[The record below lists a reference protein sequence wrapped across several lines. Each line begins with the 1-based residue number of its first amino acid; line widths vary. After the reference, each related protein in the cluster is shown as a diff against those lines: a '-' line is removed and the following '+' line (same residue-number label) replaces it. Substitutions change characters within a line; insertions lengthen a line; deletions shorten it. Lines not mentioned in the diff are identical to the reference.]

1 MTLVTLLGAYLFTS
15 MALILLRPLATL
27 TGLMDYPGGR
37 KNHSDPT
44 PLVGGLGIYLG
55 LLAVTILSP
64 VLMADYQNLLVLSG
78 LVLFIGV
85 IDDLYQIRASLRLL
99 LHGSVALAMTWLA
112 EIQLDSL
119 GDILFIG
126 PVQLGILA
134 VPVTIFATVG
144 VINAVNMSDGLDG
157 LSGGLVTISLVFL
170 SIAALIAGESAVLSF
185 SQLLSVALL
194 AFLTFNFRVLWKQSA
209 LLYLGDAGST
219 LLGFILAW
227 LIIAATQGSNAFIA
241 PVTALW
247 FLAVPLM
254 DTVSLMIRRP
264 LRGSSPFTPGR
275 DHLHHRLLRAGF
287 TTQQTVLIMYGAATV
302 FASVG
307 LGAHLVGAPDGIM
320 FTAFMSVFALYFVSV
335 QSPIQDVKAKATG
348 KKIYKTSD
356 VSHENFGD
364 HIGTTPRH
372 IAVIMDGNNRWARR
386 HGLRQ
391 KDGHRHGAEVSRNLI
406 MDCIRLKI
414 PYLTLFA
421 FSNENWLRSKDEV
434 RSLMALFRTIIAR
447 DEIAALHEAGAR
459 IQFIGNRSN
468 FSFLL
473 QTGMREIEKR
483 TAKNTTIT
491 VTVALDYG
499 GKWDIAQAVTHY
511 LQQRSADA
519 DISIEQMS
527 QVLGSYLSTS
537 DLPDPDLCIRTAGE
551 RRLSNFL
558 LWQMAYTELYFSD
571 AYWPD
576 FSTKDLEL
584 ALESYAKRERKFGK
598 TAVKAA

>member
-1 MTLVTLLGAYLFTS
+1 MTLVTLFGAYLITS
-15 MALILLRPLATL
+15 MALVLLRPFATV

-37 KNHSDPT
+37 KTHSNPT
-44 PLVGGLGIYLG
+44 PLIGGLGIYLG
-55 LLAVTILSP
+55 LLSVSILSP
-64 VLMADYQNLLVLSG
+64 VLMADYKNLLILSG
-78 LVLFIGV
+78 FVLLIGV
-85 IDDLYQIRASLRLL
+85 LDDLYEIRASMRLL
-99 LHGSVALAMTWLA
+99 CHGSAAWAMAWLA
-112 EIQLDSL
+112 NIKLESL
-119 GDILFIG
+119 GDIVFLG
-126 PVQLGILA
+126 PVELGILA

-170 SIAALIAGESAVLSF
+170 SITALIAGESAVLSF

-194 AFLTFNFRVLWKQSA
+194 AFLTFNFRMLWKQSA

-254 DTVSLMIRRP
+254 DTVSLMIKRP

-275 DHLHHRLLRAGF
+275 DHLHHRLLGAGY
-287 TTQQTVLIMYGAATV
+287 TSQQTVLVMYGAATV
-302 FASVG
+302 FAAIG
-307 LGAHLVGAPDGIM
+307 LGAHLVGAPDGVM
-320 FTAFMSVFALYFVSV
+320 FTAFMSIFAVYFVST
-335 QSPIQDVKAKATG
+335 QQPIQDINATETRHKTAKTTG
-348 KKIYKTSD
+348 
-356 VSHENFGD
+356 VVHENFGD
-364 HIGTTPRH
+364 HTGTTPRH

-386 HGLRQ
+386 HGLRP
-391 KDGHRHGAEVSRNLI
+391 KDGHRRGAEVSRSLI

-421 FSNENWLRSKDEV
+421 FSSENWLRSKDEV
-434 RSLMALFRTIIAR
+434 RSLMALFRSIIAR
-447 DEIAALHEAGAR
+447 DEIADLHEAGAR

-468 FSFLL
+468 FSRLL
-473 QTGMREIEKR
+473 QTGMREIERR

-499 GKWDIAQAVTHY
+499 GQWDIAQAVTQY
-511 LQQRSADA
+511 LNQHSADA
-519 DISIEQMS
+519 DLSIEQVS
-527 QVLGSYLSTS
+527 QELRSYLSTS

-576 FSTKDLEL
+576 FATQDLEL
-584 ALESYAKRERKFGK
+584 ALESYANRERKFGK
-598 TAVKAA
+598 TAAEAA

>member
-1 MTLVTLLGAYLFTS
+1 MTLLTLLGAYLFTS

-55 LLAVTILSP
+55 LLAVSILSP

-78 LVLFIGV
+78 LVLLIGV
-85 IDDLYQIRASLRLL
+85 IDDLYQVRASLRLL
-99 LHGSVALAMTWLA
+99 LHGSIALAMTWLA

-170 SIAALIAGESAVLSF
+170 SIAALVAGESAVLSF

-275 DHLHHRLLRAGF
+275 DHLHHRLLSTGY
-287 TTQQTVLIMYGAATV
+287 TSQQTVLIMYGAATV
-302 FASVG
+302 FAAFG
-307 LGAHLVGAPDGIM
+307 LGAHLVGTPDGIM
-320 FTAFMSVFALYFVSV
+320 FTAFMSVFAIYFVST
-335 QSPIQDVKAKATG
+335 QQPIQDINAPATRQKAAKTTG
-348 KKIYKTSD
+348 
-356 VSHENFGD
+356 VVHENFGD
-364 HIGTTPRH
+364 HTGTIPRH

-386 HGLRQ
+386 QGLRP
-391 KDGHRHGAEVSRNLI
+391 KDGHRRGAEVSRSLI
-406 MDCIRLKI
+406 MDCIRHKI

-421 FSNENWLRSKDEV
+421 FSSENWLRSKDEV
-434 RSLMALFRTIIAR
+434 RSLMALFRSIIAR
-447 DEIAALHEAGAR
+447 DEIADLHEAGAR

-468 FSFLL
+468 FSRLL
-473 QTGMREIEKR
+473 QTGMREIERR

-499 GKWDIAQAVTHY
+499 GQWDIAQAVTQY
-511 LQQRSADA
+511 LNQHSADA
-519 DISIEQMS
+519 NLSIEQ
-527 QVLGSYLSTS
+527 VNKELRSYLSTS

-551 RRLSNFL
+551 HRLSNFL

-571 AYWPD
+571 TYWPD
-576 FSTKDLEL
+576 FAAQDLEL
-584 ALESYAKRERKFGK
+584 ALESYANRERKFGK
-598 TAVKAA
+598 TATEAA

>member
-1 MTLVTLLGAYLFTS
+1 MTLVTLVGAYLITS
-15 MALILLRPLATL
+15 MALVLLRPFATV

-37 KNHSDPT
+37 KTHSNPT
-44 PLVGGLGIYLG
+44 PLIGGLGIYLG
-55 LLAVTILSP
+55 LLSASILSP
-64 VLMADYQNLLVLSG
+64 VLMADYKNLLLLSG
-78 LVLFIGV
+78 FVLLIGV
-85 IDDLYQIRASLRLL
+85 LDDLYEIRASLRLL
-99 LHGSVALAMTWLA
+99 CQGSAAWAMAWLA
-112 EIQLDSL
+112 NIKLESL
-119 GDILFIG
+119 GDIVFMG

-157 LSGGLVTISLVFL
+157 LSGGLVTIALVFL

-194 AFLTFNFRVLWKQSA
+194 AFLTFNFRMLWKQSA

-254 DTVSLMIRRP
+254 DTVSLMIKRP

-275 DHLHHRLLRAGF
+275 DHLHHRLLGAGF
-287 TTQQTVLIMYGAATV
+287 TSQQTVLLMYGAATV
-302 FASVG
+302 FAAFG
-307 LGAHLVGAPDGIM
+307 LGAHLVGTPDGVM
-320 FTAFMSVFALYFVSV
+320 FTAFMSVFAIYFVSTK
-335 QSPIQDVKAKATG
+335 QPIQDINATATRHKTAKT
-348 KKIYKTSD
+348 TD
-356 VSHENFGD
+356 VVHENFGD
-364 HIGTTPRH
+364 HTGTTPRH

-386 HGLRQ
+386 QGLRP
-391 KDGHRHGAEVSRNLI
+391 KDGHRRGAEVSRSLI

-421 FSNENWLRSKDEV
+421 FSSENWLRSKDEV
-434 RSLMALFRTIIAR
+434 RSLMALFRSIIAR
-447 DEIAALHEAGAR
+447 DEIADLHEAGAR

-468 FSFLL
+468 FSRLL
-473 QTGMREIEKR
+473 QTGMREIERR

-499 GKWDIAQAVTHY
+499 GQWDIAQAVTQY
-511 LQQRSADA
+511 LNQHSADA
-519 DISIEQMS
+519 DLSIEQVS
-527 QVLGSYLSTS
+527 QELRSYLSTS

-576 FSTKDLEL
+576 FSTNDLEL
-584 ALESYAKRERKFGK
+584 ALESYANRERKYGK
-598 TAVKAA
+598 TAAEAA

>member
-1 MTLVTLLGAYLFTS
+1 
-15 MALILLRPLATL
+15 
-27 TGLMDYPGGR
+27 
-37 KNHSDPT
+37 
-44 PLVGGLGIYLG
+44 
-55 LLAVTILSP
+55 
-64 VLMADYQNLLVLSG
+64 
-78 LVLFIGV
+78 
-85 IDDLYQIRASLRLL
+85 
-99 LHGSVALAMTWLA
+99 
-112 EIQLDSL
+112 
-119 GDILFIG
+119 
-126 PVQLGILA
+126 
-134 VPVTIFATVG
+134 
-144 VINAVNMSDGLDG
+144 
-157 LSGGLVTISLVFL
+157 
-170 SIAALIAGESAVLSF
+170 
-185 SQLLSVALL
+185 
-194 AFLTFNFRVLWKQSA
+194 
-209 LLYLGDAGST
+209 
-219 LLGFILAW
+219 
-227 LIIAATQGSNAFIA
+227 
-241 PVTALW
+241 
-247 FLAVPLM
+247 M
-254 DTVSLMIRRP
+254 DTVSLMIKRP

-275 DHLHHRLLRAGF
+275 DHLHHRLLGAGY
-287 TTQQTVLIMYGAATV
+287 TSQQTVLIMYGAATV
-302 FASVG
+302 FAAIG
-307 LGAHLVGAPDGIM
+307 LGAHLAGAPDGVM
-320 FTAFMSVFALYFVSV
+320 FTAFMSIFAVYLVSA
-335 QSPIQDVKAKATG
+335 QQPIQDFNAPATRQKAAITTG
-348 KKIYKTSD
+348 AD
-356 VSHENFGD
+356 HENFGV
-364 HIGTTPRH
+364 HTGTTPRH

-391 KDGHRHGAEVSRNLI
+391 KDGHRHGAEVSRSLI

-421 FSNENWLRSKDEV
+421 FSSENWLRSKDEV
-434 RSLMALFRTIIAR
+434 RSLMALFRSIIAR
-447 DEIAALHEAGAR
+447 DEIADLHEAGAR

-499 GKWDIAQAVTHY
+499 GKWDIAQAVTQY

-519 DISIEQMS
+519 NLSIEHMS
-527 QVLGSYLSTS
+527 QELGSYLSTS

>member
-1 MTLVTLLGAYLFTS
+1 MTLVTLFGAYLITS
-15 MALILLRPLATL
+15 MALVLLRPFATV

-37 KNHSDPT
+37 KTHSNPT
-44 PLVGGLGIYLG
+44 PLIGGLGIYLG
-55 LLAVTILSP
+55 LLSVSILSP
-64 VLMADYQNLLVLSG
+64 VLMADYKNLLILSG
-78 LVLFIGV
+78 FVLLIGV
-85 IDDLYQIRASLRLL
+85 LDDLYEIRASMRLL
-99 LHGSVALAMTWLA
+99 CHGSAAWAMAWLA
-112 EIQLDSL
+112 DIKLESL
-119 GDILFIG
+119 GDIVFLG
-126 PVQLGILA
+126 PVELGILA

-170 SIAALIAGESAVLSF
+170 SITALIAGESAVLSF

-194 AFLTFNFRVLWKQSA
+194 AFLTFNFRMLWKQSA

-254 DTVSLMIRRP
+254 DTVSLMIKRP

-275 DHLHHRLLRAGF
+275 DHLHHRLLGAGF
-287 TTQQTVLIMYGAATV
+287 TSQQTVLIMYSAATV
-302 FASVG
+302 FATIG
-307 LGAHLVGAPDGIM
+307 LGAHLAGAPDGIM
-320 FTAFMSVFALYFVSV
+320 FTVFMSIFAVYFVST
-335 QSPIQDVKAKATG
+335 QQTIQDINATATRH
-348 KKIYKTSD
+348 KTARTTD
-356 VSHENFGD
+356 VLHENFGD
-364 HIGTTPRH
+364 HTGTIPRH

-386 HGLRQ
+386 HGLRP
-391 KDGHRHGAEVSRNLI
+391 KDGHRRGAEVSRSLI

-421 FSNENWLRSKDEV
+421 FSSENWLRSKDEV
-434 RSLMALFRTIIAR
+434 RSLMALFRSIIAR
-447 DEIAALHEAGAR
+447 DEIADLHEAGAR

-468 FSFLL
+468 FSRLL
-473 QTGMREIEKR
+473 QTGMREIERR

-499 GKWDIAQAVTHY
+499 GQWDIAQAVTQY
-511 LQQRSADA
+511 LNQHSADA
-519 DISIEQMS
+519 DLSIEQVS
-527 QVLGSYLSTS
+527 QELRSYLSTS

-576 FSTKDLEL
+576 FATQDLEL
-584 ALESYAKRERKFGK
+584 ALESYANRERKFGK
-598 TAVKAA
+598 TAAEAA